1 MKSYILSLDPKIWIA
16 VIGLL
21 GTIAGYFIGYIVA
34 RKKGKDDVSVSLFQE
49 YRDVAGELESI
60 LQDLLSLSF
69 LPKHYS
75 ESQLKIIA
83 DNLSAFYFKN
93 YMILPQAVL
102 EEMQC
107 LYTCLHHNGKRMYM
121 VGRDEFGNK
130 VQREIKKPNQFEYLL
145 KDTSIMMRTSE
156 RAIRI
161 LYKNHPE
168 KLKDA
173 YLNFQARH
181 VITVMHDCWNIKR
194 IYTWKKDLTKDT
206 IVQKERKMY
215 LRRIFKLA
223 YWKRVFKI
231 QK

>member
-1 MKSYILSLDPKIWIA
+1 MRYFILSIDPKIWVAI
-16 VIGLL
+16 VGLFA
-21 GTIAGYFIGYIVA
+21 TIVGYFIGYIVA
-34 RKKGKDDVSVSLFQE
+34 RKKGKDDLSVTLFQE
-49 YRDVAGELESI
+49 YRNVAGELESI

-83 DNLSAFYFKN
+83 DNISAFYFKN

-107 LYTCLHHNGKRMYM
+107 LYTCLHYNGKRMYM
-121 VGRDEFGNK
+121 VGWDEFGNK
-130 VQREIKKPNQFEYLL
+130 VQKEIIRPKQFEYLL

-161 LYKNHPE
+161 LYKSHPE
-168 KLKDA
+168 KLKES

-181 VITVMHDCWNIKR
+181 VMTIMHDCWNIKR
-194 IYTWKKDLTKDT
+194 IYSWKKDLSKDT
-206 IVQKERKMY
+206 IAQKERKLV

-231 QK
+231 Q

>member
-1 MKSYILSLDPKIWIA
+1 MKSFILSLDPKIWGAI
-16 VIGLL
+16 IGLL
-21 GTIAGYFIGYIVA
+21 GTIVGYFIGYIVA
-34 RKKGKDDVSVSLFQE
+34 RKKGKDDVSVSLFKE

-60 LQDLLSLSF
+60 LKDLLSLSF
-69 LPKHYS
+69 SPKQYS
-75 ESQLKIIA
+75 EAQLKIIA
-83 DNLSAFYFKN
+83 DNLSAFYFKH

-107 LYTCLHHNGKRMYM
+107 LYTSLHYNGKRMYM

-130 VQREIKKPNQFEYLL
+130 VQKEIKKPKQFEYLL

-161 LYKNHPE
+161 LYKCHPE
-168 KLKDA
+168 KLKNS

-194 IYTWKKDLTKDT
+194 IYSWKNDLTKDT
-206 IVQKERKMY
+206 IAQKERKLF
-215 LRRIFKLA
+215 LRRIFKFA
-223 YWKRVFKI
+223 YWKQVFKNKI
-231 QK
+231 